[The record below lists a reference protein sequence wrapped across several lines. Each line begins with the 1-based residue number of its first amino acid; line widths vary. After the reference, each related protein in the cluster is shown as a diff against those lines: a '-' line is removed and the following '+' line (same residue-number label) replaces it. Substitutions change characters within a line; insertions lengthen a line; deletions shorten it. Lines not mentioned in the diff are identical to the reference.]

1 MKKEEKEDEDESDEK
16 PTPKEVPASKPTFE
30 KKSINKNRGMR
41 QRQEQVCNFKYC
53 FLPKK

>member
-41 QRQEQVCNFKYC
+41 QRQEQVCNVKYY
-53 FLPKK
+53 FMPKK